1 MAPSCFDPTA
11 PPTRESVT
19 DKEGLPTTGSDPFS
33 FMVWLSFV
41 EDTIKTANP
50 TFFELYTTAHRPHH
64 HAQAH
69 GCIASAE
76 HATELATT
84 VNPTIHTFAAP
95 APAKP
100 RTATAMPDGLKA
112 QFNAQPDLLL
122 KYDREG
128 FNTLDSWL
136 TNTAMRK
143 AFAATTGS
151 TGRRMLIAYCT
162 KSESRKPGTESIIKG
177 TPRCTK
183 ETKGE
188 RSDLNRARELIAIK
202 RTWTEVINDA
212 SL

>member
-1 MAPSCFDPTA
+1 
-11 PPTRESVT
+11 
-19 DKEGLPTTGSDPFS
+19 
-33 FMVWLSFV
+33 
-41 EDTIKTANP
+41 
-50 TFFELYTTAHRPHH
+50 
-64 HAQAH
+64 
-69 GCIASAE
+69 
-76 HATELATT
+76 
-84 VNPTIHTFAAP
+84 
-95 APAKP
+95 
-100 RTATAMPDGLKA
+100 MPDGLKA
-112 QFNAQPDLLL
+112 KFNAQPDLLL

-212 SL
+212 SLSDVLVRHPRWAHDVFENRTAKPVDEAKSLEAFAPWQHQVLAQIGGESGHAVTPGDKVLSWKLPLLSCDRAGGCVGSCPN